1 MRVLVEVM
9 VVGELESAL
18 KSKMVDVYGGG
29 VSVWVTVAVECTVIV
44 LSSVSVD
51 RVATGLR

>member
-1 MRVLVEVM
+1 MRVLVEVI

-29 VSVWVTVAVECTVIV
+29 VSVWVTVAVVCTVMVPSRV
-44 LSSVSVD
+44 LVAT
-51 RVATGLR
+51 VATGLR